1 MGRGI
6 LLVVKK
12 RWISQMERSKERRG
26 IDMLNRPIWNKLPR
40 FAMPVAAT
48 AILEQLF
55 NACDVAVVGNFTGSG
70 KTVAVAAVGANSAI
84 ISLIINMFIGIALGT
99 TVIIANSVGRGDRD
113 TIFKAVHTSVSVAL
127 AGGTA
132 VAVIGQFIA
141 GPLLMSLNVPDDVL
155 PQAMIYLRT
164 YLIGM
169 SVILLYNFEAA
180 IFRSVSETRAPL
192 IALAASGVINIL
204 LNIFFVAARPLPS
217 VLPKA

>member
-1 MGRGI
+1 MVKPLGHVDGVSAVKLKSDLTMG
-6 LLVVKK
+6 L
-12 RWISQMERSKERRG
+12 SQ
-26 IDMLNRPIWNKLPR
+26 L
-40 FAMPVAAT
+40 
-48 AILEQLF
+48 
-55 NACDVAVVGNFTGSG
+55 
-70 KTVAVAAVGANSAI
+70 
-84 ISLIINMFIGIALGT
+84 
-99 TVIIANSVGRGDRD
+99 GRGDRD

-127 AGGTA
+127 AGGMA

-169 SVILLYNFEAA
+169 PVILLYNFEAA
-180 IFRSVSETRAPL
+180 IFHSVGETRAPL